1 MESYY
6 LDWANLLLRWVHVIT
21 AIAWIGAS
29 FYFVMLDNSLE
40 KPQDAESIDK
50 GVGGEQWAVH
60 GGGFYNMQK
69 YALAPKKLPDHLHWS
84 YWESYTTWITGFAL
98 FTMSYLWNASTYL
111 IDKSKMDW
119 QPGAAISVALAFFVV
134 FWIVYDGICQIFGR
148 RKHGDAIVG
157 VLVALF
163 VAFAAWLACHW
174 FAGRAA
180 FLLVGAMMATTMSG
194 NVFFWIIPGQRENVA
209 LLRQGKPVNPIHG
222 QRGKQRSVH
231 NTYFTL
237 PVLFAMLSNHYSFTY
252 THQYNWVVLLLIM
265 LGGAAIRQFF
275 VVRHRF
281 KLGNAKNPLPYA
293 MVGIAVL
300 GLTGRGGAEGRV
312 RRCAESAGAAL
323 LHVPRRGRADEE
335 RAARHARP
343 GGAACAGRLPAGGG
357 HEDHAD
363 EQRDGHHGCGAGVDR
378 CLVPGRLTDE
388 VSGGALS
395 ARRAPAAK
403 PAGCAARSA
412 APGRQS
418 RAAPPARRRAH

>member
-21 AIAWIGAS
+21 AVAWIGAS

-40 KPQDAESIDK
+40 KPEDQESLDK

-69 YALAPKKLPDHLHWS
+69 YALAPKRLPDHLHWS
-84 YWESYTTWITGFAL
+84 YWESYSTWLTGFAL

-111 IDKSKMDW
+111 IDKSRMDW
-119 QPGAAISVALAFFVV
+119 QPGAAIGVALAFFVV
-134 FWIVYDGICQIFGR
+134 FWMVYDSICQLFGR
-148 RKHGDAIVG
+148 RKNGDTIVG
-157 VLVALF
+157 VLVAVF
-163 VAFAAWLACHW
+163 IAFAAWLACQW

-194 NVFFWIIPGQRENVA
+194 NVFFWIIPGQRKNVQA
-209 LLRQGKPVNPIHG
+209 LREGKPVDPVHG

-252 THQYNWVVLLLIM
+252 THKYNWIVLLLIM

-281 KLGNAKNPLPYA
+281 KLGNAGNPIPYA
-293 MVGIAVL
+293 LFGIAVL
-300 GLTGRGGAEGRV
+300 GLTIIWMKPEPAAATAPGAAVQKVSFGEVQKVLEQRCYMCHGAQVQMKNVRLDTADQVAAHAQAVYQQVVVTKIMPMNNATGITDAERALIGKWFEGGA
-312 RRCAESAGAAL
+312 S
-323 LHVPRRGRADEE
+323 
-335 RAARHARP
+335 
-343 GGAACAGRLPAGGG
+343 
-357 HEDHAD
+357 
-363 EQRDGHHGCGAGVDR
+363 
-378 CLVPGRLTDE
+378 T
-388 VSGGALS
+388 
-395 ARRAPAAK
+395 K
-403 PAGCAARSA
+403 
-412 APGRQS
+412 
-418 RAAPPARRRAH
+418 

>member
-40 KPQDAESIDK
+40 KPHDQESLDK

-84 YWESYTTWITGFAL
+84 YWESYSTWLSGFAL

-134 FWIVYDGICQIFGR
+134 FWIAYDGICQLFGR
-148 RKHGDAIVG
+148 RKNGDTIVG
-157 VLVALF
+157 VLVALL
-163 VAFAAWLACHW
+163 VAFAAWLACQW

-209 LLRQGKPVNPIHG
+209 ALREGKPVNPAHG
-222 QRGKQRSVH
+222 IRGKQRSVH

-252 THQYNWVVLLLIM
+252 MHEHNWIVLLLIM

-293 MVGIAVL
+293 MAGIAVL
-300 GLTGRGGAEGRV
+300 GLTIV
-312 RRCAESAGAAL
+312 WMK
-323 LHVPRRGRADEE
+323 
-335 RAARHARP
+335 
-343 GGAACAGRLPAGGG
+343 PAPV
-357 HEDHAD
+357 A
-363 EQRDGHHGCGAGVDR
+363 
-378 CLVPGRLTDE
+378 
-388 VSGGALS
+388 
-395 ARRAPAAK
+395 APAA
-403 PAGCAARSA
+403 SA
-412 APGRQS
+412 APAAVSFADVQKVLEQRCYMCHGAAVQQKNLRVDVPAQVAQHAQNIYQQVVATKVMPLGNATQMTDAE
-418 RAAPPARRRAH
+418 RALIAQWYQAGAKTTP

>member
-21 AIAWIGAS
+21 AVAWIGAS

-40 KPQDAESIDK
+40 KPEDQESLDK

-69 YALAPKKLPDHLHWS
+69 YLLAPKKVPDHLHWS
-84 YWESYTTWITGFAL
+84 YWESYTTWITGFSL

-119 QPGAAISVALAFFVV
+119 QPGAAIGVALAFFVV
-134 FWIVYDGICQIFGR
+134 FWMVYDGICQIFGR
-148 RKHGDAIVG
+148 RKNGDTIVG
-157 VLVALF
+157 VLIAVF
-163 VAFAAWLACHW
+163 IVFATWLACYL

-194 NVFFWIIPGQRENVA
+194 NVFFWIIPGQRKNVA
-209 LLRQGKPVNPIHG
+209 ALRAGQPVDPVHG

-237 PVLFAMLSNHYSFTY
+237 PVLFSMLSNHYSFTY
-252 THQYNWVVLLLIM
+252 THKYNWIVLLLIM

-281 KLGNAKNPLPYA
+281 KLGNAGNPLPYA
-293 MVGIAVL
+293 LFGIAVL
-300 GLTGRGGAEGRV
+300 GLTIVWMKPEPAAEP
-312 RRCAESAGAAL
+312 AL
-323 LHVPRRGRADEE
+323 G
-335 RAARHARP
+335 
-343 GGAACAGRLPAGGG
+343 
-357 HEDHAD
+357 
-363 EQRDGHHGCGAGVDR
+363 
-378 CLVPGRLTDE
+378 
-388 VSGGALS
+388 
-395 ARRAPAAK
+395 APAAK
-403 PAGCAARSA
+403 VSFGDVQKVLEQRCYMCHGAAMQMKNVRLDTPDQVAAHAQGVYQQVVVTKIMPMNNATGITDAERALIGKWFEAGA
-412 APGRQS
+412 QTK
-418 RAAPPARRRAH
+418 

>member
-21 AIAWIGAS
+21 AVAWIGAS

-40 KPQDAESIDK
+40 KPQDQESLDK

-69 YALAPKKLPDHLHWS
+69 YALAPKRLPDHLHWS
-84 YWESYTTWITGFAL
+84 YWESYSTWLTGFAL

-111 IDKSKMDW
+111 IDKSRMDW
-119 QPGAAISVALAFFVV
+119 QPGAAIGVALAFFVV
-134 FWIVYDGICQIFGR
+134 FWMVYDGICQLFGR
-148 RKHGDAIVG
+148 RKNGDTIVG
-157 VLVALF
+157 VLIAVF
-163 VAFAAWLACHW
+163 IAFATWLACQW

-194 NVFFWIIPGQRENVA
+194 NVFFWIIPGQRKNVQA
-209 LLRQGKPVNPIHG
+209 LREGKPVDPVHG

-252 THQYNWVVLLLIM
+252 THKYNWIVLLLIM

-281 KLGNAKNPLPYA
+281 KLGNARNPIPYA
-293 MVGIAVL
+293 LFGIAVL
-300 GLTGRGGAEGRV
+300 GLTIVWMKPEPAAEPAPGAAVKKVSYGEVQKVLEQRCYMCHGAQVQMKNVRLDTPDQVAAHAQAVYQQAVVTKIMPMNNSTGITDAERALIGKWFEGGAKTE
-312 RRCAESAGAAL
+312 
-323 LHVPRRGRADEE
+323 
-335 RAARHARP
+335 
-343 GGAACAGRLPAGGG
+343 
-357 HEDHAD
+357 
-363 EQRDGHHGCGAGVDR
+363 
-378 CLVPGRLTDE
+378 
-388 VSGGALS
+388 
-395 ARRAPAAK
+395 
-403 PAGCAARSA
+403 
-412 APGRQS
+412 
-418 RAAPPARRRAH
+418 

>member
-40 KPQDAESIDK
+40 KPEDQESLDK

-69 YALAPKKLPDHLHWS
+69 YALAPKRLPEHLHWS
-84 YWESYTTWITGFAL
+84 YWESYSTWLTGFGL

-119 QPGAAISVALAFFVV
+119 QPGAAIAVAVAFFVV
-134 FWIVYDGICQIFGR
+134 FWMIYDGICQIFGQ
-148 RKHGDAIVG
+148 RKNGDTIVG
-157 VLVALF
+157 VLVAIF
-163 VAFAAWLACHW
+163 IAFAAWLACHW

-194 NVFFWIIPGQRENVA
+194 NVFFWIIPGQRKNVA
-209 LLRQGKPVNPIHG
+209 ALREGKPVDPIHG

-252 THQYNWVVLLLIM
+252 THKYNWIVLLLIM
-265 LGGAAIRQFF
+265 LGGAGIRQFF

-281 KLGNAKNPLPYA
+281 KLGNARNPIPYA
-293 MVGIAVL
+293 LFGTAVL
-300 GLTGRGGAEGRV
+300 GLSIVWMKPEPTAAPV
-312 RRCAESAGAAL
+312 AGAAPQKVAFAEIQKVL
-323 LHVPRRGRADEE
+323 EQRCYMCHGAQVQMKNVRLDTPDQVTAHAQAVYQQVVVTKIMPMNNATGITDAE
-335 RAARHARP
+335 RALIGKWFD
-343 GGAACAGRLPAGGG
+343 GGAS
-357 HEDHAD
+357 
-363 EQRDGHHGCGAGVDR
+363 
-378 CLVPGRLTDE
+378 T
-388 VSGGALS
+388 
-395 ARRAPAAK
+395 K
-403 PAGCAARSA
+403 
-412 APGRQS
+412 
-418 RAAPPARRRAH
+418 

>member
-40 KPQDAESIDK
+40 KPQDPESIDK

-84 YWESYTTWITGFAL
+84 YWESYSTWITGFAL

-119 QPGAAISVALAFFVV
+119 QPGAAIAVALAFFVV
-134 FWIVYDGICQIFGR
+134 FWMVYDGICQLFGR
-148 RKHGDAIVG
+148 RKNGDTIVG

-163 VAFAAWLACHW
+163 IVFATWLACQW

-194 NVFFWIIPGQRENVA
+194 NVFFWIIPGQRKNVA
-209 LLRQGKPVNPIHG
+209 ALRAGLPVDPIHG
-222 QRGKQRSVH
+222 ERGKQRSVH

-237 PVLFAMLSNHYSFTY
+237 PVLFSMLSNHYSFTY
-252 THQYNWVVLLLIM
+252 THKYNWIVLLLIM

-281 KLGNAKNPLPYA
+281 KLGNAGNPLPYA
-293 MVGIAVL
+293 MVGVVVL
-300 GLTGRGGAEGRV
+300 GLSIVWMRPEPAAAPV
-312 RRCAESAGAAL
+312 AGAAAAQKVAFGDVKKVL
-323 LHVPRRGRADEE
+323 EQRCYMCHGAQVQMKNVRLDTPDQLAAHAQGVYQQAVVTKIMPMNNSTGMTDAE
-335 RAARHARP
+335 RALLAKWFE
-343 GGAACAGRLPAGGG
+343 GGAK
-357 HEDHAD
+357 
-363 EQRDGHHGCGAGVDR
+363 
-378 CLVPGRLTDE
+378 TN
-388 VSGGALS
+388 
-395 ARRAPAAK
+395 
-403 PAGCAARSA
+403 
-412 APGRQS
+412 
-418 RAAPPARRRAH
+418 